1 VPAGP
6 TSAPG
11 EANST
16 AAAPAP
22 LPNATSPENQIVK
35 VGTISIQVTALD
47 DAVTRATDQI
57 HVLGGWMAGSDRTST
72 IAQDAASVTY
82 RIPADKFEDA
92 LAVMRKLGVKIL
104 GEHTESTPVGGQ
116 IVDLQARIANLRA
129 SEKAL
134 QAIMDKATTI
144 ADILAVQQRLTDV
157 QGQIEELSGQLAG
170 LTDQATYSTLT
181 VIFVVPIPAT
191 PSPSFSPTPSPS
203 PTASPIA
210 WSAGDQAGQAA
221 GALGEVGKATAT
233 ALIWIAILVVP
244 IAVVGIVLLGLLG
257 FAGRVLDP
265 YRKRLLPFTV
275 AQPVSW
281 SSPSTPASAPNSLDR
296 SAQRPEDQPKS

>member
-1 VPAGP
+1 L
-6 TSAPG
+6 
-11 EANST
+11 N
-16 AAAPAP
+16 AA
-22 LPNATSPENQIVK
+22 SPESQIVK
-35 VGTISIQVTALD
+35 IGTISIQVVGLD
-47 DAVTRATDQI
+47 DSITRATDQI

-72 IAQDAASVTY
+72 IAQETASVTY
-82 RIPADKFEDA
+82 RVPAEKFEDA

-116 IVDLQARIANLRA
+116 IVDLQARIANLKA

-191 PSPSFSPTPSPS
+191 PSPSLSPTPTPSP
-203 PTASPIA
+203 TATPA
-210 WSAGDQAGQAA
+210 PWSAGAQAGQAA
-221 GALGEVGKATAT
+221 GALGEVGMASATV
-233 ALIWIAILVVP
+233 LIWLAILIVP
-244 IAVVGIVLLGLLG
+244 ISLVGLFLLILLG
-257 FAGRVLDP
+257 FAGRILDP

-275 AQPVSW
+275 AQPVAW
-281 SSPSTPASAPNSLDR
+281 TAPLTPLVSNSLGGSAP
-296 SAQRPEDQPKS
+296 RPEDQPKS